1 MYLNYSPKRG
11 LGDLGLTPRDVE
23 SKLDSAFQ
31 LAQAWDCVLLLD
43 EADIF
48 LAARTTTD
56 LERNALVSGQPY
68 ICPTL
73 PVQPTNWHPSFPP
86 GSRVL

>member
-1 MYLNYSPKRG
+1 M

-56 LERNALVSGQPY
+56 LERNALVSGQPS
-68 ICPTL
+68 L
-73 PVQPTNWHPSFPP
+73 SHAHDSVN
-86 GSRVL
+86 